1 MNTATEKMF
10 TFENAHG
17 EIIGLRV
24 GRIALLAVLLI
35 ATVWLALGSWFIVS
49 PGYVGVITRAGSVQ
63 DATYEE
69 GFHLKLPLVD
79 SHHEV
84 NVQTL
89 TFQGKGID
97 AGTRDLQSVTAEVA
111 VIFSVDKVDAKDV
124 YRNYRDVDALQSRA
138 LQPVI
143 EEAFKAS
150 AAGHTAEE
158 LITKRTAVR
167 DKLLAS
173 VREKLQPH
181 YVTVKDVNITNFAF
195 SKGFSESVEAKVKAE
210 QQAKKAEHDLARIRT
225 EGEQRVATA
234 KAEAEA
240 IKAQAEAIN
249 KQGGAE
255 YVQLKWIERWDGKLP
270 VTQLGSSATPLVNL
284 SK

>member
-1 MNTATEKMF
+1 MF
-10 TFENAHG
+10 ANVSQPNNP
-17 EIIGLRV
+17 IGARR
-24 GRIALLAVLLI
+24 GRIFFGAIIVI
-35 ATVWLALGSWFIVS
+35 AIIWLGLSSWFIVS
-49 PGYVGVITRAGSVQ
+49 PGYMGVITRAGSVA

-69 GFHLKLPLVD
+69 GFHLKVPLID
-79 SHHEV
+79 SAHEV

-97 AGTRDLQSVTAEVA
+97 AGTKDLQSVTAEVA
-111 VIFSVDKVDAKDV
+111 VIFSVDKVDVKEV
-124 YRNYRDVDALQSRA
+124 YRNYRNVDTLSSRA

-143 EEAFKAS
+143 EEAFKA
-150 AAGHTAEE
+150 AASGHTAEE
-158 LITKRTAVR
+158 LITKRSIVR
-167 DKLLAS
+167 DKLLIS

-181 YVTVKDVNITNFAF
+181 YVTVKDVNITNFSF
-195 SKGFSESVEAKVKAE
+195 SKGFSDAVESKVKAE

-240 IKAQAEAIN
+240 IRAQAEAIN

-255 YVQLKWIERWDGKLP
+255 YVQLKWIEKWNGALP
-270 VTQLGSSATPLVNL
+270 TTQLGANTTPMLNL
-284 SK
+284 GK